1 MEEFREFVANP
12 KLTLMA
18 KEIVAK
24 EKDGGYGGEYGYPE
38 KEEDIAKFN
47 EAADAL
53 GVSHKRAEKVYKHVK
68 TQPQWRERNQIVF
81 NVICGIVGAI
91 LFAILIWFLKCGW
104 KLIRI
109 KLGG

>member
-68 TQPQWRERNQIVF
+68 EQPSWRERNPIIF
-81 NVICGIVGAI
+81 NVIVGFII
-91 LFAILIWFLKCGW
+91 LFLVWFFKWGW
-104 KLIRI
+104 KWIWV